1 MLGIGSFCQKLR
13 RNGIVRVVRV
23 SAAPKTRVSGA
34 LSCPHAGGVAV
45 RCCRTRVCGDGKRAL
60 WPSFSPARPGN
71 PSFRRRIPQFS
82 RRFGVENLGKTLK
95 FFSMDSTRLSLD
107 EWVDAADAGLPASPR
122 RSRVAIRA
130 IPVKH
135 RRKVADHLLALSP
148 NDRYLRFGYG
158 ARDEQINQ
166 YVDRLDFDRD
176 EIYGI
181 YNRHLALVAVA
192 HLAYSVD
199 AELQS
204 CAEFGVSVLPH
215 VRGRG
220 LGARL
225 FDRAM
230 IHARNEGVR
239 LFFIHALSE
248 NVAML
253 RIARKS
259 GAVVERD
266 GSESEAWL
274 ELQAASLDSR
284 LDEFLDDRIA
294 AVDYRLKAQLKQ
306 VRDLAEGVLQVPQQV
321 RAALFPP
328 AQ

>member
-1 MLGIGSFCQKLR
+1 M
-13 RNGIVRVVRV
+13 
-23 SAAPKTRVSGA
+23 
-34 LSCPHAGGVAV
+34 
-45 RCCRTRVCGDGKRAL
+45 
-60 WPSFSPARPGN
+60 
-71 PSFRRRIPQFS
+71 
-82 RRFGVENLGKTLK
+82 
-95 FFSMDSTRLSLD
+95 
-107 EWVDAADAGLPASPR
+107 
-122 RSRVAIRA
+122 
-130 IPVKH
+130 
-135 RRKVADHLLALSP
+135 
-148 NDRYLRFGYG
+148 
-158 ARDEQINQ
+158 
-166 YVDRLDFDRD
+166 
-176 EIYGI
+176 
-181 YNRHLALVAVA
+181 
-192 HLAYSVD
+192 D

-220 LGARL
+220 LGARP

-239 LFFIHALSE
+239 LFIHALSE

>member
-1 MLGIGSFCQKLR
+1 
-13 RNGIVRVVRV
+13 
-23 SAAPKTRVSGA
+23 
-34 LSCPHAGGVAV
+34 
-45 RCCRTRVCGDGKRAL
+45 
-60 WPSFSPARPGN
+60 
-71 PSFRRRIPQFS
+71 
-82 RRFGVENLGKTLK
+82 VENLGKTLK

-107 EWVDAADAGLPASPR
+107 DWVDAADAGLPSSPR

-148 NDRYLRFGYG
+148 GDRYLRFGYG

-230 IHARNEGVR
+230 VHARNEGVR

-274 ELQAASLDSR
+274 ELEAASLDSR

>member
-1 MLGIGSFCQKLR
+1 M
-13 RNGIVRVVRV
+13 
-23 SAAPKTRVSGA
+23 
-34 LSCPHAGGVAV
+34 
-45 RCCRTRVCGDGKRAL
+45 
-60 WPSFSPARPGN
+60 
-71 PSFRRRIPQFS
+71 
-82 RRFGVENLGKTLK
+82 ENLGKTLK
-95 FFSMDSTRLSLD
+95 LSRMDTTRLSLD
-107 EWVDAADAGLPASPR
+107 ALIEEPGLPQQRPAR

-130 IPVKH
+130 IPAKH
-135 RRKVADHLLALSP
+135 RHKVAEHLLALDP

-158 ARDEQINQ
+158 ARDEQIRQ

-199 AELQS
+199 AALQS

-230 IHARNEGVR
+230 VHARNEAVR

-248 NVAML
+248 NSAML
-253 RIARKS
+253 RIARNA

-284 LDEFLDDRIA
+284 IDEFVDDRIA
-294 AVDYRLKAQLKQ
+294 AVDYRVKAQLKQ
-306 VRDLAEGVLQVPQQV
+306 VRDLADGVLQVPQQV
-321 RAALFPP
+321 RDLADGVLQVPQQVREALFPP
-328 AQ
+328 RQAPGDSAERAAPRGGPDER